1 MSGARD
7 QVRNEARSAG
17 LLVARFAGQARSD
30 ALIHNDRGMLA
41 TIVAGT
47 VAILL
52 AGAIAWSTSRFIA
65 QPIVALASVMRRLA
79 AGDLNAKIASAERGD
94 EIGIMTR
101 AVRVFQENA
110 LRIRVLEAEAEAERQ
125 QVQASLERMVAER
138 TDALHHQTE
147 VLEAQAIELIQARNQ
162 AETANQAK
170 SDFVATV
177 SHELRTP

>member
-125 QVQASLERMVAER
+125 QVQASGENGRRADRRAAPPDRGAGGTGHR
-138 TDALHHQTE
+138 THPG
-147 VLEAQAIELIQARNQ
+147 AQPGR
-162 AETANQAK
+162 
-170 SDFVATV
+170 DG
-177 SHELRTP
+177 